1 MPDVIQKLCIC
12 TLAAMLGL
20 MLCVEF
26 AGVGRAADMEENST
40 RLPRLAQRA
49 GSACAQSCTAQC
61 RSAQSACLA
70 SGESAG
76 SCRTQ
81 FQICV
86 RRCVVQCG
94 GR

>member
-1 MPDVIQKLCIC
+1 MPDVIQKLGVCA
-12 TLAAMLGL
+12 LAVMLGL
-20 MLCVEF
+20 MLSLEIT
-26 AGVGRAADMEENST
+26 GVGLAADLEENST
-40 RLPRLAQRA
+40 RLPRLAQRS
-49 GSACAQSCTAQC
+49 GSACAEGCMGQC

-70 SGESAG
+70 SGENTG

>member
-1 MPDVIQKLCIC
+1 MPDVIQKSCIC
-12 TLAAMLGL
+12 ALAAVLGL
-20 MLCVEF
+20 TLCVEF
-26 AGVGRAADMEENST
+26 AGVGRAADLEENFT
-40 RLPRLAQRA
+40 KLPRLAQRS
-49 GSACAQSCTAQC
+49 GNACAQSCMAQC

-70 SGESAG
+70 SGENAG

>member
-1 MPDVIQKLCIC
+1 MPDLIQKLCIC
-12 TLAAMLGL
+12 ALAAMLGM
-20 MLCVEF
+20 MLCVDF
-26 AGVGRAADMEENST
+26 TGIALAADLEENAT
-40 RLPRLAQRA
+40 RLPRHAQRS
-49 GSACAQSCTAQC
+49 GSACAESCMAQC
-61 RSAQSACLA
+61 RSAQAACLA
-70 SGESAG
+70 SGEDAG

>member
-1 MPDVIQKLCIC
+1 MPDVIQKSCVC
-12 TLAAMLGL
+12 ALAAMLGL
-20 MLCVEF
+20 VICLEF
-26 AGVGRAADMEENST
+26 TTAGLAADLQENST
-40 RLPRLAQRA
+40 SLPRLAQRS
-49 GSACAQSCTAQC
+49 GGACAQSCMAPC

-70 SGESAG
+70 SGENAG